1 MSGNYVKKLKER
13 AMSALNIA
21 KSTNYSNWKVF
32 LAEQAAQ
39 LYIKAVYYELI
50 GDRLRGHEIRGLI
63 GQLALELEKNGF
75 LEEAK
80 KLRDFVVRN
89 RDVLFFLEE
98 SYIDS
103 RYGEEDFEDRFVGD
117 AIKVAIDL
125 IDLLEEVVKSVKLG

>member
-21 KSTNYSNWKVF
+21 KNTNYPNWKVF

-50 GDRLRGHEIRGLI
+50 GDKLRGHEIRVLI

-75 LEEAK
+75 SKEAK

-103 RYGEEDFEDRFVGD
+103 RYGEEDFEDRFIDD
-117 AIKVAIDL
+117 AIKVVIDL

>member
-1 MSGNYVKKLKER
+1 MG
-13 AMSALNIA
+13 ALNIA

-50 GDRLRGHEIRGLI
+50 EDKLKGHEIRDLV

-75 LEEAK
+75 SEEAK
-80 KLRDFVVRN
+80 KLRDFVARN

-98 SYIDS
+98 SYINS
-103 RYGEEDFEDRFVGD
+103 RYGEDFEDRFVD
-117 AIKVAIDL
+117 DTIKVL
-125 IDLLEEVVKSVKLG
+125 I